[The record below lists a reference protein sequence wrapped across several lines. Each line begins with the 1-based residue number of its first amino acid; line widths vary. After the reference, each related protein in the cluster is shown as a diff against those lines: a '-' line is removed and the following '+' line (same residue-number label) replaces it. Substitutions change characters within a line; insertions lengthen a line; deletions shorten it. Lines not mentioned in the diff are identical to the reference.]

1 MLIARK
7 KVLAASCSLAFMLAF
22 TPVNAG
28 FLNDMYED
36 MSSNA
41 NVTGAQIYESQ
52 RVGVITGGGMVWK
65 APIENFQPF
74 GFTPP
79 KLKAG
84 CGGIDLFMGSFSM
97 FSKDEFIQMMRALA
111 QNSAGVLFEV
121 ALQALSPEIA
131 SVMSKFT
138 QMVKAANENFG
149 NSCERAKQLVGDQTP
164 IGKYVQARAE
174 EVRGWGVANG
184 IWDDRAAVV
193 KDTNADA
200 SKIRENPTPK
210 TNNLGD
216 VVADHEMNITWNVMK
231 MGDFKMLSSQDKE
244 MVMTMLGTV
253 ITKWKVPAG
262 GTGVKDPNQNIDP
275 VLKPAKGLMN
285 LRDWVGTA
293 SGGGMNSV
301 DVKIYQCDDY
311 VACMNITEVDRTY
324 FPISV
329 TVYDQLMELRN
340 AVIQRRVP
348 ANVNGIDPRGVVAL
362 TSLPVG
368 NIINLVTSQEYGQM
382 SSSLLAVY
390 ADAIAYDIVTRIMEE
405 VLMQTKVAVQEY
417 KTGGSPAAIEM
428 VNLQKGIEEFR
439 AQIWQLREDVHAA
452 VNTQNTSIAQYN
464 ALREQIMGSMS
475 KKVLKSLD
483 FKA

>member
-1 MLIARK
+1 MFFARK

-36 MSSNA
+36 MSANA

-65 APIENFQPF
+65 APVQNFQPF

-79 KLKAG
+79 RLKAG

-138 QMVKAANENFG
+138 NMVKGANEHFG
-149 NSCERAKQLVGDQTP
+149 NSCEKAREVVGFLGAD
-164 IGKYVQARAE
+164 KFVKERAE

-184 IWDDRAAVV
+184 WWDDRAAVV
-193 KDTNADA
+193 KDTGADA
-200 SKIRENPTPK
+200 SKIRQNPTPK
-210 TNNLGD
+210 KNNQD
-216 VVADHEMNITWNVMK
+216 QVIADHEMNITWNVLK
-231 MGDFKMLSSQDKE
+231 MGDFNMLTAQDKE

-253 ITKWKVPAG
+253 ITKWKVSQG
-262 GTGVKDPNQNIDP
+262 GDENDPDQNLDP
-275 VLKPAKGLMN
+275 QLKPAKGLLN
-285 LRDWVGTA
+285 LKDWVGTS
-293 SGGGMNSV
+293 SGGGVNNV
-301 DVKIYQCDDY
+301 DLKIYECDDHQN
-311 VACMNITEVDRTY
+311 CMNVTEVDRTY

-329 TVYDQLMELRN
+329 TIYDQLMELRN
-340 AVIQRRVP
+340 AVIERRSPVD
-348 ANVNGIDPRGVVAL
+348 VNGIDPRGVVAL
-362 TSLPVG
+362 TSVPIG
-368 NIINLVTSQEYGQM
+368 NIINLVTSQQYGQM
-382 SSSLLAVY
+382 SANLLSVY

-405 VLMQTKVAVQEY
+405 VLMQTKIAVQEY
-417 KTGGSPAAIEM
+417 KTGGSPAAIDM
-428 VNLQKGIEEFR
+428 VNLKEGMEQFR
-439 AQIWQLREDVHAA
+439 EQLWQIRRDVHAA
-452 VNTQNTSIAQYN
+452 VNTQNTSITQYN
-464 ALREQIMGSMS
+464 ALQQQIMGSMS
-475 KKVLKSLD
+475 KKVLNSLD
-483 FKA
+483 FKV